1 MMLQDV
7 IWFGEAQCD
16 LYFSSKLLISGGSMK

>member
-7 IWFGEAQCD
+7 IWRNMCVRVCFV
-16 LYFSSKLLISGGSMK
+16 